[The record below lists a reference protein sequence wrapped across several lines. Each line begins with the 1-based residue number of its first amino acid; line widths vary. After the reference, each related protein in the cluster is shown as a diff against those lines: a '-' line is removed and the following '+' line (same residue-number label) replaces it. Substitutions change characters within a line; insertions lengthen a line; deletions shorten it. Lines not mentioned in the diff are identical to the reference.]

1 MTEVCNRTF
10 DDMMLSGYVDG
21 ELTQADEQ
29 RIRLHLEQCPPCR
42 GLVSEL
48 QQIRQAAMSTPFPAP
63 TDEEW
68 QEWPRSAASLWFR
81 RLGWVL
87 VWIWLTGVSGLAM
100 GEFLESSSNW
110 VEKTLL
116 LTLLSGGLLLF
127 LSVLFDRLKSLRT
140 DRYRRVK
147 K

>member
-1 MTEVCNRTF
+1 MTELCSREF
-10 DDMMLSGYVDG
+10 DERMLSGYVDG

-29 RIRLHLEQCPPCR
+29 RIRLHVERCAPCR
-42 GLVSEL
+42 GLVFEL

-63 TDEEW
+63 TDDEW
-68 QEWPRSAASLWFR
+68 QEEPRSAASLWSR
-81 RLGWVL
+81 RLGWLLVL
-87 VWIWLTGVSGLAM
+87 IWLAGVSGLAI
-100 GEFLESSSNW
+100 GEFLESPSGW

-116 LTLLSGGLLLF
+116 LILLSGGLLLF
-127 LSVLFDRLKSLRT
+127 LSVLFDRLRALRT